1 MIIVYSF
8 CESYKMNSMNFG
20 KGTLKIFGMMNLK

>member
-1 MIIVYSF
+1 MYSY

-20 KGTLKIFGMMNLK
+20 KGTLEIFGMINLK